1 MSDESLVLNYVRCKL
16 MRRKVNIRENVQKI
30 KAWAIIQQGLIHTK
44 LRPTPSPPPPP
55 LAPVLPP
62 QQLQLYILTLQGTLP
77 KTKKTKPKKQ
87 QPRKQ
92 TITPPKKKEQKKV
105 CVREKNKQKIRTA
118 TTKQTKKHPCLHATL
133 TSVK

>member
-92 TITPPKKKEQKKV
+92 TIKKKKKKSRKKYV
-105 CVREKNKQKIRTA
+105 CGRKTNRK
-118 TTKQTKKHPCLHATL
+118 
-133 TSVK
+133 